1 MTKSK
6 VNFIIIK
13 KFARYLG
20 KRKGFI
26 MMNGI
31 NLAAIKGAMQTNFSA
46 KSNAEKFNLP
56 AAKNLSAPLAD
67 TFTKSAVKG
76 PTCGID
82 QCAI

>member
-1 MTKSK
+1 M
-6 VNFIIIK
+6 
-13 KFARYLG
+13 
-20 KRKGFI
+20 FI
-26 MMNGI
+26 MLNGI

-56 AAKNLSAPLAD
+56 AAKNLSSPLAD